1 MGLGIGLAHLELSGV
16 DDEKVASLTLTLP
29 LPLPLTLALILTLT
43 LALTGVDDE
52 EVVGRVALPEHHLP
66 LAILPAL
73 LDAVHHRLEHLH
85 HIGEI

>member
-1 MGLGIGLAHLELSGV
+1 MVTSVQSLHPHGLALGGGHRHLELAGV
-16 DDEKVASLTLTLP
+16 DDK
-29 LPLPLTLALILTLT
+29 
-43 LALTGVDDE
+43 

-85 HIGEI
+85 HIGEIYREI